1 MPAKCLDTGRET
13 VAPLQ
18 CNINH
23 CGLLHPVAA
32 VIPAKRNVHTEVCS
46 PKGFAAFWR
55 PPNDGESGICEQ
67 SFDQI
72 VTTLRLD
79 PNVLKSP
86 QRECHQCIFACDGA
100 AVDRVRWSLRR
111 ACKYG
116 LCLVV
121 INAGD

>member
-1 MPAKCLDTGRET
+1 MPRHGPGNRGAPPVQHKPLWPAAPCGR
-13 VAPLQ
+13 
-18 CNINH
+18 
-23 CGLLHPVAA
+23 
-32 VIPAKRNVHTEVCS
+32 EVCS